1 MDQKRVREVTKM
13 SKSISNHHSQRYLN
27 PDIIAHLASQYVLGT
42 LTARVHNRVA
52 VLAVENESLD
62 QLIQYWQDRLVIL
75 DHQTPEVPVDDVNW
89 QMIADKLDIPQSLQQ
104 KRQQTDKQTDNSE
117 INTANNKTS
126 WFSYYRNKFNRWLS
140 TPTYQYASAFSIL
153 VFGLIIGFM
162 DPLSQ
167 QFDNNDPLSYVAVLT
182 QEQGQAHLVASSYGE
197 SQKLVVNIVNVPTT
211 SKDEALELWVVSKTD
226 QQARSLGVLPNNT
239 SLFEQKLTDAQWRL
253 IKDSESL
260 IVTIEENGG
269 SPIGEPSDVVVSRGL
284 CVRLQDWSNN
294 A

>member
-1 MDQKRVREVTKM
+1 M